1 MRCKFFLITLCS
13 VLFFGCS
20 KSIHSVKIEELEKRI
35 EELEKRIEEL
45 EKTHRSIE
53 QLENIQQTIPIIE
66 AVPITIQNV
75 ERIDQMLIELS
86 NDLKKHHHK
95 SSQSP

>member
-20 KSIHSVKIEELEKRI
+20 KNIHSVKIEELEKRI
-35 EELEKRIEEL
+35 EELEN
-45 EKTHRSIE
+45 THRSIE